1 MKKIRLIIIEDNRL
15 LREGISA
22 LLKKE
27 PDMFVAA
34 AIDESNFDIK
44 VVCDKKPDVLLI
56 DLGLTEY
63 NSLDLVTLITR
74 DYPHIRI
81 IIMDLLPIHEDIL
94 KFIEAGVSGFLVKD
108 ATIAEFTKTIRLV
121 MKGEKVLPGKL
132 TESLFSQI
140 INIAE
145 VHSGPEKIIDSV
157 KMTSREKEIVDLIS
171 QGFSN
176 KEIAYRLKISLFTV
190 KSHVHNILEK
200 MALNTRLKIAINA
213 NRIPPK
219 EN

>member
-27 PDMFVAA
+27 PDMYVAA

-176 KEIAYRLKISLFTV
+176 KEIAFRLKISLFTV

-213 NRIPPK
+213 NRNPPK

>member
-27 PDMFVAA
+27 PDMYVAA

-176 KEIAYRLKISLFTV
+176 KEIAFRLKISLFTV